1 MVLEVQDDN
10 FFCNVVVNN
19 LLLNLTVNKLLLD
32 LIVNNLLLDLILN
45 DLLELVRKEALHW
58 GWNEQLVG
66 TFSPRTFIPSVLCT
80 VDRTVCH
87 LGYIKTGGMAL
98 CVAEP

>member
-45 DLLELVRKEALHW
+45 DLLELVRMSGRRHCTGDGTNNWSEHRKD
-58 GWNEQLVG
+58 WNIFSQNIY
-66 TFSPRTFIPSVLCT
+66 TFRSLYCR
-80 VDRTVCH
+80 
-87 LGYIKTGGMAL
+87 
-98 CVAEP
+98 

>member
-58 GWNEQLVG
+58 GLEHGKFWG
-66 TFSPRTFIPSVLCT
+66 TL
-80 VDRTVCH
+80 
-87 LGYIKTGGMAL
+87 K
-98 CVAEP
+98 

>member
-45 DLLELVRKEALHW
+45 DLLERHCPEGGTALGMERTIDLIVLNKQSITDHS
-58 GWNEQLVG
+58 QL
-66 TFSPRTFIPSVLCT
+66 SV
-80 VDRTVCH
+80 
-87 LGYIKTGGMAL
+87 
-98 CVAEP
+98 

>member
-45 DLLELVRKEALHW
+45 DLLELVRKETLHW
-58 GWNEQLVG
+58 GWNEQLI
-66 TFSPRTFIPSVLCT
+66 RTSERLEHFLREHLYLPFFVL
-80 VDRTVCH
+80 
-87 LGYIKTGGMAL
+87 
-98 CVAEP
+98 

>member
-45 DLLELVRKEALHW
+45 DLLERHCPEGGTAL
-58 GWNEQLVG
+58 GMERTIDPNIGKTG
-66 TFSPRTFIPSVLCT
+66 TFSPRTFVPSVLCT
-80 VDRTVCH
+80 VSDQ
-87 LGYIKTGGMAL
+87 
-98 CVAEP
+98 

>member
-66 TFSPRTFIPSVLCT
+66 LSERLEHFLPEHLYLPFFVL
-80 VDRTVCH
+80 
-87 LGYIKTGGMAL
+87 
-98 CVAEP
+98 

>member
-19 LLLNLTVNKLLLD
+19 LLLNLT
-32 LIVNNLLLDLILN
+32 VNNLLLDLILN

-58 GWNEQLVG
+58 GWNEQLI
-66 TFSPRTFIPSVLCT
+66 RTLERLEHFLREHLYLPFFVL
-80 VDRTVCH
+80 
-87 LGYIKTGGMAL
+87 
-98 CVAEP
+98 